1 MCYAC
6 HVKLPVMRYAG
17 LSSHSE
23 VEDVP
28 TLVLLSPEG
37 QVFPMKGRVQRL
49 TKLDQA
55 PGGQGLRHGAARHP
69 DNGGYYLWKR
79 PEGAGEGVTEA
90 DVARFIADYN
100 AKSLERRQLS

>member
-1 MCYAC
+1 MRDSTARS
-6 HVKLPVMRYAG
+6 KLK
-17 LSSHSE
+17 S
-23 VEDVP
+23 
-28 TLVLLSPEG
+28 
-37 QVFPMKGRVQRL
+37 
-49 TKLDQA
+49 
-55 PGGQGLRHGAARHP
+55 RHGAARHP